1 MWQFPKKEPPIY
13 IECLIMSF
21 RIRVRSPRVM
31 MVQNMPA
38 ASTTVI
44 EKIFYLLQLN
54 DLIVFHLVVG

>member
-1 MWQFPKKEPPIY
+1 
-13 IECLIMSF
+13 
-21 RIRVRSPRVM
+21 M